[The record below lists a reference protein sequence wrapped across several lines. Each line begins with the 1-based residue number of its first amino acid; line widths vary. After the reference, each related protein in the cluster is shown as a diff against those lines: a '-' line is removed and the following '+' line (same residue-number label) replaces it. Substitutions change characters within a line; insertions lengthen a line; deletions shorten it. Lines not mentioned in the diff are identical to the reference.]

1 MDQSA
6 RLEALE
12 AENERLRDRVTE
24 LEEALGFS
32 IELPIYLGLSPAEA
46 RVFGALMK
54 RPTWTKEQLMV
65 ALYSHRPDD
74 PPEMKIVDVFICKLR
89 KKLKPI
95 GIEIETLWGQGV
107 RLSPAMRDRA
117 QAIITQRSAA

>member
-1 MDQSA
+1 VDQLA
-6 RLEALE
+6 RLEGLE
-12 AENERLRDRVTE
+12 AENGRLRDRVME
-24 LEEALGFS
+24 LEDVLGFS
-32 IELPIYLGLSPAEA
+32 IEMPIYLGLSSAEA

-54 RPTWTKEQLMV
+54 RPTWTKDQLMA
-65 ALYSHRPDD
+65 ALYSHRPED

-95 GIEIETLWGQGV
+95 GVEIETLWGQGY

-117 QAIITQRSAA
+117 MAIIKQRAEQ